1 MSFILRITK
10 DIHGYIY
17 KGFCVLHTWMRITA
31 KMAKDMLDVL
41 DEIRE
46 NVLPEDEASY
56 PFAEWE
62 RKREKVKQR
71 LRNLP
76 VYVEQ
81 AAGMIKFSKTK
92 VGQSKKLDVVK
103 RTMLFLFARLMN
115 KSNRDVEDMLGMF
128 EPLFGVTV
136 SYKYI
141 ERLYSDD
148 EVKMVL
154 HNLFILLLKEEGVSG
169 DFSGDGTGYSIT
181 VAKHYRTSPKK
192 KGKGYLYVFRVI
204 DVDTGM
210 YVAFGYSKK
219 SEMKAFHKAMK
230 MLTKFGI
237 KIDTLSLDRFYSS
250 RKVIRTFAKE
260 VTLFLIPK
268 KNIST
273 TGLEW
278 KPIITRMKED
288 PYLFL
293 KNYTLRNL
301 SESGF
306 SADKRRFG
314 GLIRQ
319 KREDRRE
326 MALFSITLLH
336 NIFNVR
342 IRPG

>member
-1 MSFILRITK
+1 
-10 DIHGYIY
+10 
-17 KGFCVLHTWMRITA
+17 MRITA

-46 NVLPEDEASY
+46 EVLPEDEALY
-56 PFAEWE
+56 PYAEWE
-62 RKREKVKQR
+62 RKREKVKKR

-81 AAGMIKFSKTK
+81 AAGMISISKPK
-92 VGQSKKLDVVK
+92 VGQQKKLDVTK

-115 KSNRDVEDMLGMF
+115 KSNRDVEDLLGMF

-154 HNLFILLLKEEGVSG
+154 HNLFILLLRDEGVSG
-169 DFSGDGTGYSIT
+169 DFSGDGTGYSLT
-181 VAKHYRTSPKK
+181 VTKHYRTSPKK

-204 DVDTGM
+204 DVDTGL
-210 YVAFGYSKK
+210 YVVFGYSNK
-219 SEMKAFHKAMK
+219 SEMEAFHKAMG
-230 MLTKFGI
+230 LLAEWGI
-237 KIDTLSLDRFYSS
+237 KIDSLSLDRYFSS
-250 RKVIRTFAKE
+250 RKVLQMFGGDT
-260 VTLFLIPK
+260 TLFLIPK
-268 KNIST
+268 KNIAKI
-273 TGLEW
+273 GLEW
-278 KPIITRMKED
+278 AKIIKRMKED

-293 KNYTLRNL
+293 KNYLLRNL

-314 GLIRQ
+314 GIIRQ

-326 MALFSITLLH
+326 MALFSIALLH
-336 NIFNVR
+336 NVFTVR
-342 IRPG
+342 VRPG

>member
-1 MSFILRITK
+1 
-10 DIHGYIY
+10 
-17 KGFCVLHTWMRITA
+17 
-31 KMAKDMLDVL
+31 MAKEMVEVL
-41 DEIRE
+41 EEIKDDI
-46 NVLPEDEASY
+46 LPEDDQSY

-62 RKREKVKQR
+62 RKREKVKKR

-81 AAGMIKFSKTK
+81 AADMIAFSKPK
-92 VGQSKKLDVVK
+92 VGQQKKLDVVK

-115 KSNRDVEDMLGMF
+115 KSNRDVEDLLGMF

-154 HNLFILLLKEEGVSG
+154 HNLFILLLREEGVSG
-169 DFSGDGTGYSIT
+169 DFSGDGTGYSLT
-181 VAKHYRTSPKK
+181 VTKHYRTNPKK
-192 KGKGYLYVFRVI
+192 KGKEYLYVFRVI
-204 DVDTGM
+204 DIDTGL
-210 YVAFGYSKK
+210 YVAFGYSNK
-219 SEMKAFHKAMK
+219 SEMEAFHKAMD
-230 MLTKFGI
+230 LLAEWEI
-237 KIDTLSLDRFYSS
+237 KIDSLSLDRYFSS
-250 RKVIRTFAKE
+250 RKVLQMFGGDT
-260 VTLFLIPK
+260 TLFLIPK
-268 KNIST
+268 KNIAKI
-273 TGLEW
+273 GLEW
-278 KPIITRMKED
+278 AKIIKRMKED

-293 KNYTLRNL
+293 KSYLLRNL

-326 MALFSITLLH
+326 MALFSIALLH
-336 NIFNVR
+336 NVFTVR
-342 IRPG
+342 VRPG